1 MQVACPATDE
11 KFILPSEPISTLE
24 KCMVDFMQKGG
35 PIMWLILVCS
45 VLASAVFLERVFY
58 FRRISLR
65 VGDFMRGLAV
75 LIRNRNF
82 GEAQMEAATTKGP
95 VQRVVHA
102 AIIHHSAPREELKEI
117 VQEAGQLEVPKLERR
132 LGMLATL
139 AFVTPLLGLLGTV
152 AGLIQAFSTMSA
164 ASGLASSS
172 EISNG
177 IYQAL
182 LTTAAGIA
190 VCIPTAISYAYIN
203 ARVNST
209 MHDIERAG
217 IEIVSLI
224 VESRE
229 RPEIIEFDEA
239 RKSSATR

>member
-1 MQVACPATDE
+1 M
-11 KFILPSEPISTLE
+11 LE
-24 KCMVDFMQKGG
+24 FMQKGG

-45 VLASAVFLERVFY
+45 VLASAVFLERVLY
-58 FRRISLR
+58 FHRISVR
-65 VGDFMRGLAV
+65 VGELMRGLAV
-75 LIRNRNF
+75 LVRGRNF
-82 GEAQMEAATTKGP
+82 GEAQMEAAATNGP

-117 VQEAGQLEVPKLERR
+117 VQEAGQLEVPKMERR

-139 AFVTPLLGLLGTV
+139 AFVTPMLGLLGTI
-152 AGLIQAFSTMSA
+152 AGLIEAFSTMSA
-164 ASGLASSS
+164 ASGLASSA

-190 VCIPTAISYAYIN
+190 VSIPTAICYAYVN
-203 ARVNST
+203 ARVNSS

-217 IEIVSLI
+217 IEVVSLI
-224 VESRE
+224 MESRNA
-229 RPEIIEFDEA
+229 PEIIEFAEA
-239 RKSSATR
+239 RKSAAKR